1 MECPICGSDD
11 FDILNS
17 KQKSSKKKITEEYLL
32 KCVDCGHVFKNVV
45 SSKKPQLY
53 RVIISKQGESIKTFI
68 ELSPNDE
75 LAVGDSLLTEEGQV
89 KITSIETENK
99 RVKKA
104 LVEDIVTIWV
114 NSVEIPARIGFSVDL
129 HGEVDSYKLDLDRD
143 FQISTEDIVK
153 IDKHIVRIHVIKT
166 QERKITSGFARAEVI
181 KRVYGKPVKFNNFDY
196 DLTKYIVKKTLSE

>member
-17 KQKSSKKKITEEYLL
+17 KQK
-32 KCVDCGHVFKNVV
+32 

-89 KITSIETENK
+89 EITSIETENK

-104 LVEDIVTIWV
+104 LVEDIVTIWA

>member
-68 ELSPNDE
+68 EF
-75 LAVGDSLLTEEGQV
+75 SLMMNWLLEIV
-89 KITSIETENK
+89 CLL
-99 RVKKA
+99 KK
-104 LVEDIVTIWV
+104 
-114 NSVEIPARIGFSVDL
+114 
-129 HGEVDSYKLDLDRD
+129 
-143 FQISTEDIVK
+143 
-153 IDKHIVRIHVIKT
+153 VRLK
-166 QERKITSGFARAEVI
+166 
-181 KRVYGKPVKFNNFDY
+181 
-196 DLTKYIVKKTLSE
+196 

>member
-32 KCVDCGHVFKNVV
+32 KCVDCGHVFKNLV
-45 SSKKPQLY
+45 SSKKTQLY
-53 RVIISKQGESIKTFI
+53 RVIISKKGETIKTFI
-68 ELSPNDE
+68 ELYPNDE
-75 LAVGDSLLTEEGQV
+75 LDVGDSLLTEEGQV
-89 KITSIETENK
+89 EITSIETENK

-104 LVEDIVTIWV
+104 LVEDIVTIWA